1 MFRKLIGV
9 LLLLVGLLGLAVSV
23 TGVIVGRQAIDDL
36 GSAVNRGLERTLSSL
51 GTASDTLVLTK
62 STFEHVNTGLDTVG
76 VTADNVA
83 QTLRDTK
90 PMLDSVSSVV
100 ASDIPDSLEAIQN
113 SIPGVAEAAGTIDDT
128 LRKLSAFEVEKEV
141 FGIPISFDLG
151 IDYDPT
157 VSLDESVIQI
167 GQSID
172 GMPDSLRA
180 LQSDL
185 DLANDNLENVSAN
198 INTIA
203 TDLALL
209 GDNVQQIDPL
219 IDEYIELVADIEQ
232 LVVQTQD
239 QLDSQLETIKLIV
252 TVLFV
257 WIGVNQ
263 VVPLYLS
270 IDIFTRKKND
280 GSDIES
286 LDDSRAKAP
295 EESTSQINEDNSSG

>member
-1 MFRKLIGV
+1 LIGV
-9 LLLLVGLLGLAVSV
+9 LLLLIGLLGLAVSV
-23 TGVIVGRQAIDDL
+23 TGVIVGRQAIDEL
-36 GSAVNRGLERTLSSL
+36 GSSVNTGLERTLSSL
-51 GTASDTLVLTK
+51 GTASDTLALTK
-62 STFEHVNTGLDTVG
+62 STFEQVNTGLDTVG
-76 VTADNVA
+76 ITADNVA

-90 PMLDSVSSVV
+90 PMLDSVSTVV

-128 LRKLSAFEVEKEV
+128 LRKLSAFEVEREV
-141 FGIPISFDLG
+141 FGIPLRFDLG
-151 IDYDPT
+151 INYDP
-157 VSLDESVIQI
+157 VVGLDESVIQI

-180 LQSDL
+180 LESDL
-185 DLANDNLENVSAN
+185 DVANDNLENVSAN
-198 INTIA
+198 INAIA
-203 TDLALL
+203 ADLALL

-232 LVVQTQD
+232 LVIQTQD
-239 QLDSQLETIKLIV
+239 QLDTQLETIKLIV

-270 IDIFTRKKND
+270 VDIFTRKKND
-280 GSDIES
+280 ESDIES
-286 LDDSRAKAP
+286 PGESSAKAP
-295 EESTSQINEDNSSG
+295 ANSISTISEDNDSG